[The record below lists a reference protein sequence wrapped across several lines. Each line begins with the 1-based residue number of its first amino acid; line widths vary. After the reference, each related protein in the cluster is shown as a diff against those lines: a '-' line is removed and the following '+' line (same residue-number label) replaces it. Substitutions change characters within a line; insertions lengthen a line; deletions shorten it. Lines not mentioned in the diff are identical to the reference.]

1 MQDQGVILVHIA
13 EDKEQRYQFEQ
24 LFRSFNLTLIDNAS
38 SEYLFIHEFFS
49 SRDAKKSADITK
61 MMFQEIFQPTEKVGE
76 DFTKNYVENS
86 YDAVGILL
94 CIRINTQLALELQRR
109 RVPALERYTNST
121 NMILWPRFQHVMT
134 LHVDSLK
141 RMANTKSILN
151 SIKDIHPHYITRR
164 YAEFAAS
171 LLVLNEGYDDAILTN
186 SIHKLRNEF
195 EGLLSRMANEFT
207 EGPRRI
213 AFLINNY
220 DVIASVFQETQNRAL
235 ENELEHVQQLL
246 SLHTGAFVDEQ
257 LKPYFGQMMAC
268 VKLSE
273 QSDSVKQTETDD
285 LQRISHHFAQ
295 TWRQSLTSINA
306 SVIQYFSNF
315 KNGTAVLHAVLGQL
329 IVYYTKFLDLLE
341 QRVVGGV
348 QPVGV
353 QTVMVEIKKFR
364 NTF

>member
-171 LLVLNEGYDDAILTN
+171 LLVLNEA
-186 SIHKLRNEF
+186 
-195 EGLLSRMANEFT
+195 
-207 EGPRRI
+207 
-213 AFLINNY
+213 
-220 DVIASVFQETQNRAL
+220 
-235 ENELEHVQQLL
+235 
-246 SLHTGAFVDEQ
+246 
-257 LKPYFGQMMAC
+257 MMTP
-268 VKLSE
+268 S
-273 QSDSVKQTETDD
+273 
-285 LQRISHHFAQ
+285 
-295 TWRQSLTSINA
+295 
-306 SVIQYFSNF
+306 
-315 KNGTAVLHAVLGQL
+315 
-329 IVYYTKFLDLLE
+329 
-341 QRVVGGV
+341 
-348 QPVGV
+348 
-353 QTVMVEIKKFR
+353 
-364 NTF
+364 